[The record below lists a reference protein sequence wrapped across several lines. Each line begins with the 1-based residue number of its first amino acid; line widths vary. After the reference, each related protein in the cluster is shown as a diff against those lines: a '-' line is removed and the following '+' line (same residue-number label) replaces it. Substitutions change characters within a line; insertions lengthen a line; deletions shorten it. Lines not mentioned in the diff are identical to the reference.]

1 MMAADGRLH
10 ARRLVV
16 LDTETTGL
24 NAAAGDRIVEIGAVE
39 LINCVPSGREF
50 HHYLNPG
57 RAMDAGAE
65 RVHGLSDAFLA
76 DKPGFA
82 EIAGDLLDFLGED
95 ALVIH
100 NAAFDIGFLDAE
112 LARCGFP
119 PLTMA
124 RAICTVEL
132 ARQRLPGARHSLD
145 ALCERFGIDRSARV
159 RHGALLDASL
169 LARVYLE
176 LVGGA
181 QIGMALAGPADPP
194 AAPDPASAPAAAT
207 GAYAGRSVA
216 ARQPSAAELE
226 RHAAFIARLSDPL
239 WPAGGSGGTG

>member
-1 MMAADGRLH
+1 MMAADSRLH
-10 ARRLVV
+10 APRLVV

-24 NAAAGDRIVEIGAVE
+24 NPAAGDRIVEIGAVE

-76 DKPGFA
+76 DKPDFA
-82 EIAGDLLDFLGED
+82 EIAGDLLDFLGQD

-100 NAAFDIGFLDAE
+100 NAAFDIAFLDAE

-159 RHGALLDASL
+159 RHGALLDAGL

-181 QIGMALAGPADPP
+181 QIGMALGGPADP
-194 AAPDPASAPAAAT
+194 ADPVADSAMAPAGAS
-207 GAYAGRSVA
+207 AYAGRNVA
-216 ARQPSAAELE
+216 ARQPSPAELA

-239 WPAGGSGGTG
+239 WTAGGAGGTG

>member
-1 MMAADGRLH
+1 MSGADARLL
-10 ARRLVV
+10 APRLIV

-24 NAAAGDRIVEIGAVE
+24 NALGGDRIVEIGAVE

-76 DKPGFA
+76 DKPAFA
-82 EIAGDLLDFLGED
+82 EIAGALLDFLGED
-95 ALVIH
+95 LLVIH

-112 LARCGFP
+112 LVRAGFA

-159 RHGALLDASL
+159 RHGALLDAGL

-176 LVGGA
+176 LIGGA
-181 QIGMALAGPADPP
+181 QIGMALGE
-194 AAPDPASAPAAAT
+194 PDPARPGVPAGAMAAA
-207 GAYAGRSVA
+207 GYAGRSVHP
-216 ARQPSAAELE
+216 RQPGVDELA
-226 RHAAFIARLSDPL
+226 RHAAFVAGLADPL
-239 WPAGGSGGTG
+239 WGAQGTGGTA